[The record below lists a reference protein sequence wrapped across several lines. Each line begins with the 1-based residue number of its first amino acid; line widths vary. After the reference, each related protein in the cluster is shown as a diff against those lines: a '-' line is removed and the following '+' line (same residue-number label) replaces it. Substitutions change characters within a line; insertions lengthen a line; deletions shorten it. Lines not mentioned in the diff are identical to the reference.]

1 MSSILQELPNG
12 WKAIRALI
20 LFLVFLFI
28 NPAFVIFVL
37 FKIKISNFN
46 GSIPRVSSSTSKK
59 IGLALQYNIALT
71 LAIKPSEGTITS
83 SSTPTLFEIKPRCNA
98 LVALLSGTQNL
109 TLHIFFILFENL
121 SETLP

>member
-1 MSSILQELPNG
+1 MSIILQELPNG

-28 NPAFVIFVL
+28 NPVFVIFVL

-83 SSTPTLFEIKPRCNA
+83 SF
-98 LVALLSGTQNL
+98 TQHYLKLNPDVM
-109 TLHIFFILFENL
+109 H
-121 SETLP
+121 